1 MSRRVPLLLVFLILV
16 ASVVSF
22 LLFYTQESLFFL
34 FVGIFIMIAG
44 LVTVAIVQTLDLIKR
59 DKMIDYEMV
68 EKFHLHVVTCK
79 ECEKENILEDQY
91 CRYCG
96 AKLEGEQDV

>member
-79 ECEKENILEDQY
+79 ECAKENILEDQY